1 MKLSFEHIYDS
12 YMLNQIKFHK
22 LDVVVD
28 CGANVGELYLA
39 FQNKNIEI
47 SYFELSQIRMLFLFK

>member
-1 MKLSFEHIYDS
+1 
-12 YMLNQIKFHK
+12 MLNQIKFHK

-47 SYFELSQIRMLFLFK
+47 SYFGVEPDKDAFFV